1 MQTSLANIKAIL
13 IDMDGVLYR
22 GKTALPGS
30 AELFRFLDSRGIKYQ
45 VVTNN
50 STLSQAMFAERLAGM
65 GMVIPEKLIMTS
77 GVATAAYLAAR
88 VPLGTKVYVVGE
100 EPLVQE
106 IQKRGFVLAGREAEY
121 VVVGWDKTINFEKLK
136 TATLAIRAGATFIG
150 TNPDKTYPLENDIIP
165 GAGSIIAAVAA
176 ATDRQPLIIGKP
188 EPLIFQQALA
198 ELGVQAEQAASLGD
212 RLETDILGGYRL
224 GMTTILVLTGIAT
237 AEEAARA
244 EVKPDYTFADL
255 PALMRA
261 WQQALNE

>member
-1 MQTSLANIKAIL
+1 MQSLAAIKAIL

-30 AELFRFLDSRGIKYQ
+30 AELFRFLDARGIKYQ

-50 STLSQAMFAERLAGM
+50 STLSQAMFAERLADM
-65 GMVIPEKLIMTS
+65 GMDILETQIMTS

-88 VPLGTKVYVVGE
+88 VPVGTKVFVVGE

-106 IQKRGFVLAGREAEY
+106 MLKRGLVLAGRDAEY

-176 ATDRQPLIIGKP
+176 ATDREPLIIGKP
-188 EPLIFQQALA
+188 EPLIFQQALE
-198 ELGVQAEQAASLGD
+198 ELGVQAQEAASLGD

-224 GMTTILVLTGIAT
+224 GMQTILVLTGIAT
-237 AEEAARA
+237 VEEAARA
-244 EVKPDYTFADL
+244 DVKPDYTFTDL
-255 PALMRA
+255 PAMLRA

>member
-1 MQTSLANIKAIL
+1 MRNLADIKAIL

-30 AELFRFLDSRGIKYQ
+30 ADLFRFLEEQEIKYL

-50 STLSQAMFAERLAGM
+50 STLSQAMFAERLQGM
-65 GMVIPEKLIMTS
+65 GMDIPENLIMTS
-77 GVATAAYLAAR
+77 GVATAAYLAVR
-88 VPLGTKVYVVGE
+88 VPAGSTVFVVGE

-106 IQKRGFVLAGREAEY
+106 MVKHGLVLAGRDAQY

-176 ATDRQPLIIGKP
+176 ATDKEPLIIGKP
-188 EPLIFQQALA
+188 QPLIFQQALA
-198 ELGVQAEQAASLGD
+198 QLGVPAEQSASLGD

-224 GMTTILVLTGIAT
+224 GMQTILVLTGIAT
-237 AEEAARA
+237 AEEATQA
-244 EVKPDYTFADL
+244 EVKPDYTFSDL
-255 PALMRA
+255 PALLAA
-261 WQQALNE
+261 WQQALDE